1 MSLLE
6 ASIETLQA
14 AMNSGSLT
22 AVDLTQYYL
31 DRIAAY
37 DQQGPGL
44 NSIRV
49 LNDDVLK
56 QATALD
62 EEHSRQ
68 GARSMLH
75 GIPILVKDNYETK
88 GMPTTVGSVLF
99 EGFAPDRDAY
109 LVSKLKNAG
118 ALLLGKTNM
127 QEFAYGITNVGSIH
141 GFTRNPYDPT
151 RNPGGSSGGTGAAVA
166 ANFAV
171 TGLGSDTCG
180 SIRIPA
186 AQNNLVGLRGT
197 QGLMSRRG
205 IFPLS
210 STQDIGGPLTKSV
223 RDLAIMLDQ
232 MIGYDAEDAQTAES
246 FGHNFQF
253 LANLQLREKARIGL
267 LREWMER
274 EEGDEVVAGVIRDAL
289 TNMSE
294 KAGWEIVELE
304 SAELEASLD
313 RPLGGYFV
321 SAYDFK
327 QDVNNYLRAN
337 PELGFADLDALLVP
351 GKHHPKVDLRTQKCV
366 AMRSEDEATYF
377 REMAQRKVIRR
388 ALLSLLAE
396 NNLDALAYPSIRHVA
411 ALIGED
417 QMGTNCRL
425 AACSGVPAISVPA
438 GFYRELPVGLELL
451 AEPWADQKLLD
462 LAYTVESMHPQRHLP
477 KSTPSL

>member
-1 MSLLE
+1 MNLLDSPIESL
-6 ASIETLQA
+6 QQ

-22 AVDLTQYYL
+22 AVQLTQYYL

-49 LNDDVLK
+49 LNDDALK
-56 QATALD
+56 QAAALD
-62 EEHSRQ
+62 DERSRQ

-99 EGFAPDRDAY
+99 KGFAPDRDAH
-109 LVSKLKNAG
+109 LVAKLKNAG

-151 RNPGGSSGGTGAAVA
+151 RNPGGSSGGTGAAIA

-223 RDLAIMLDQ
+223 RDLAIMLDH

-253 LANLQLREKARIGL
+253 LANLQIREKVRIGL

-274 EEGDEVVAGVIRDAL
+274 EEGDEVVAGVIREAL
-289 TNMSE
+289 TAMSE
-294 KAGWEIVELE
+294 KAGWKIVELE

-313 RPLGGYFV
+313 RPLEGYFV

-327 QDVNNYLRAN
+327 HDVNAYLRAN
-337 PELGFADLDALLVP
+337 PEMGFRDLEELLAL
-351 GKHHPKVDLRTQKCV
+351 GKHHPKVDLRTQKSM
-366 AMRSEDEATYF
+366 AMRSEDEATYY
-377 REMAQRKVIRR
+377 REMAQRKVVRR
-388 ALLSLLAE
+388 ALLRLLAE

-411 ALIGED
+411 NLIGED

-438 GFYRELPVGLELL
+438 GFYGELPVGLELL

-462 LAYTVESMHPQRHLP
+462 LAYTVETRYPQRKIP
-477 KSTPSL
+477 GSTP

>member
-1 MSLLE
+1 MNLLE
-6 ASIETLQA
+6 ASIESIQQ

-22 AVDLTQYYL
+22 AVQLTQYYL

-44 NSIRV
+44 NSIRI
-49 LNDDVLK
+49 LNDDALK
-56 QATALD
+56 QAAALD
-62 EEHSRQ
+62 DERSRQ

-99 EGFAPDRDAY
+99 KGFAPDRDAH

-205 IFPLS
+205 IFPLT

-253 LANLQLREKARIGL
+253 LANLQLREKVRIGL

-274 EEGDEVVAGVIRDAL
+274 EEGDEVVAGVIREAL
-289 TNMSE
+289 TAMSE
-294 KAGWEIVELE
+294 KAGWKIVELE

-313 RPLGGYFV
+313 RPLEGYFV

-327 QDVNNYLRAN
+327 QDVNAYLRAN
-337 PELGFADLDALLVP
+337 PEMGFSDLEELLAL
-351 GKHHPKVDLRTQKCV
+351 GKHHPKVDLRTQKSI
-366 AMRSEDEATYF
+366 AMRSEDESTYY
-377 REMAQRKVIRR
+377 REMAQRKVVRR
-388 ALLSLLAE
+388 ALLRLLAE

-411 ALIGED
+411 NLIGED

-438 GFYRELPVGLELL
+438 GFYGELPVGLELL

-462 LAYTVESMHPQRHLP
+462 LAYTVETRYPQRKIP
-477 KSTPSL
+477 GSTP

>member
-1 MSLLE
+1 MNLLDSPIESL
-6 ASIETLQA
+6 QQ

-22 AVDLTQYYL
+22 AVQLTQYYL

-49 LNDDVLK
+49 LNDDALK
-56 QATALD
+56 QAAALD
-62 EEHSRQ
+62 DERSRQ

-99 EGFAPDRDAY
+99 KGFAPDRDAH

-151 RNPGGSSGGTGAAVA
+151 RNPGGSSGGTGAAIA

-210 STQDIGGPLTKSV
+210 STQDIGGPLTRSV

-253 LANLQLREKARIGL
+253 LANLQIREKVRIGL

-274 EEGDEVVAGVIRDAL
+274 EEGDEVVAGVIREAL
-289 TNMSE
+289 TAMSE

-313 RPLGGYFV
+313 RPLEGYFV

-327 QDVNNYLRAN
+327 QDVNAYLRAN
-337 PELGFADLDALLVP
+337 PEMGFSDLEELLAL
-351 GKHHPKVDLRTQKCV
+351 GKHHPKVDLRTQKSM
-366 AMRSEDEATYF
+366 AMRSEDESTYY
-377 REMAQRKVIRR
+377 REMAQRKVVRR
-388 ALLSLLAE
+388 ALLRLLAE

-411 ALIGED
+411 NRIGED

-438 GFYRELPVGLELL
+438 GFYGELPVGLELL

-462 LAYTVESMHPQRHLP
+462 LAYTVETRYPQRKIP
-477 KSTPSL
+477 GSTP

>member
-1 MSLLE
+1 MNLLE
-6 ASIETLQA
+6 ASIESIQQ

-22 AVDLTQYYL
+22 AVQLTQYYL

-44 NSIRV
+44 NSVRV
-49 LNDDVLK
+49 LNDDALK
-56 QATALD
+56 QAAALD
-62 EEHSRQ
+62 DERSRQ

-99 EGFAPDRDAY
+99 KGFAPDRDAH

-197 QGLMSRRG
+197 QGLMSRKG

-253 LANLQLREKARIGL
+253 LANLQIREKVRIGL
-267 LREWMER
+267 LREWMAR
-274 EEGDEVVAGVIRDAL
+274 EEGDEVVAGVIREAL
-289 TNMSE
+289 TAISE

-313 RPLGGYFV
+313 RPLEGYFV

-327 QDVNNYLRAN
+327 HDVNAYLQAN
-337 PELGFADLDALLVP
+337 PEMGFRDLEELLAL
-351 GKHHPKVDLRTQKCV
+351 GKHHPKVDLRTQKSM
-366 AMRSEDEATYF
+366 AMRSEDEATYYQ
-377 REMAQRKVIRR
+377 EMAQRKVVRR
-388 ALLSLLAE
+388 ALLRLLAE

-438 GFYRELPVGLELL
+438 GFYGELPVGLELL

-462 LAYTVESMHPQRHLP
+462 LAYTVETRYPQRKIP
-477 KSTPSL
+477 GSTP

>member
-1 MSLLE
+1 MNLLE
-6 ASIETLQA
+6 ASIESIQQ

-22 AVDLTQYYL
+22 AVQLTQYYL

-49 LNDDVLK
+49 LNDDARK
-56 QATALD
+56 QAAALD
-62 EEHSRQ
+62 DERSRQ

-99 EGFAPDRDAY
+99 KGFAPDRDAH

-171 TGLGSDTCG
+171 TGVGSDTCG
-180 SIRIPA
+180 SLRIPA

-197 QGLMSRRG
+197 QGLRSRQG

-253 LANLQLREKARIGL
+253 LANLQLHEKVRIGL
-267 LREWMER
+267 LRGWMER
-274 EEGDEVVAGVIRDAL
+274 EEGDEVVARVIREAL
-289 TNMSE
+289 TAMSE

-313 RPLGGYFV
+313 RPLEGYFV

-327 QDVNNYLRAN
+327 QDVNAYLRAN
-337 PELGFADLDALLVP
+337 PEMGFRDLEELLAL
-351 GKHHPKVDLRTQKCV
+351 GKHHPKVDLRTQKSM
-366 AMRSEDEATYF
+366 AMRSEDEATYYQ
-377 REMAQRKVIRR
+377 EMAQRKVVRR
-388 ALLSLLAE
+388 ALLRLLAE

-438 GFYRELPVGLELL
+438 GFYGELPVGLELL

-462 LAYTVESMHPQRHLP
+462 LAYTVETRYPQRKIP
-477 KSTPSL
+477 GSTP

>member
-1 MSLLE
+1 MNLLE
-6 ASIETLQA
+6 ASIESIQQ

-22 AVDLTQYYL
+22 AVQLTQYYL

-44 NSIRV
+44 NSIRI
-49 LNDDVLK
+49 LNDDALK
-56 QATALD
+56 QAAALD
-62 EEHSRQ
+62 DERSRQ
-68 GARSMLH
+68 GTRSMLH

-99 EGFAPDRDAY
+99 KGFAPDRDAH

-205 IFPLS
+205 IFPLT

-253 LANLQLREKARIGL
+253 LANLQLREKVRIGL

-274 EEGDEVVAGVIRDAL
+274 EEGDEVVAGVIREAL
-289 TNMSE
+289 TAMSE
-294 KAGWEIVELE
+294 KAGWKIVELE

-313 RPLGGYFV
+313 RPLEGYFV

-327 QDVNNYLRAN
+327 QDVNAYLRAN
-337 PELGFADLDALLVP
+337 PEMGFSDLEELLAL
-351 GKHHPKVDLRTQKCV
+351 GKHHPKVDLRTQKSI
-366 AMRSEDEATYF
+366 AMRSEDESTYY
-377 REMAQRKVIRR
+377 REMAQRKVVRR
-388 ALLSLLAE
+388 ALLRLLAE

-411 ALIGED
+411 NLIGED

-438 GFYRELPVGLELL
+438 GFYGELPVGLELL

-462 LAYTVESMHPQRHLP
+462 LAYTVETRYPQRKIP
-477 KSTPSL
+477 GSTP

>member
-1 MSLLE
+1 MNLLE
-6 ASIETLQA
+6 ASIESIQQ
-14 AMNSGSLT
+14 AMNSGNLT
-22 AVDLTQYYL
+22 AVQLTQYYL

-37 DQQGPGL
+37 DPQGPGI

-49 LNDDVLK
+49 LNDDVLQ
-56 QATALD
+56 QAAALD
-62 EEHSRQ
+62 EERSRQ
-68 GARSMLH
+68 GVRSMLH

-99 EGFAPDRDAY
+99 KGFAPDRDAY
-109 LVSKLKNAG
+109 LVSKLKNSG

-141 GFTRNPYDPT
+141 GFTRNPYDLT

-210 STQDIGGPLTKSV
+210 STQDIGGPLSRSV

-232 MIGYDAEDAQTAES
+232 MIGYDTEDIQTAES
-246 FGHNFQF
+246 FGRNFQF
-253 LANLQLREKARIGL
+253 LANLQLRKKVRIGL

-274 EEGDEVVAGVIRDAL
+274 EEGDEAVAGVIHDAL
-289 TNMSE
+289 TAMSE
-294 KAGWEIVELE
+294 KAGWEIIELD

-313 RPLGGYFV
+313 RPLDGYFV

-327 QDVNNYLRAN
+327 QDVNAYLQAN
-337 PELGFADLDALLVP
+337 PEMGFSDLEELLAL
-351 GKHHPKVDLRTQKCV
+351 GKHHPKVDLRTQKSM
-366 AMRSEDEATYF
+366 AMRSEDESTYY
-377 REMAQRKVIRR
+377 REMAQRKVVRR
-388 ALLSLLAE
+388 ALLRLLAD
-396 NNLDALAYPSIRHVA
+396 NHLDALAYPSIRHVA
-411 ALIGED
+411 APIGED

-425 AACSGVPAISVPA
+425 AACSGMPAISVPA
-438 GFYRELPVGLELL
+438 GFSDGLPVGLELL

-462 LAYTVESMHPQRHLP
+462 LAYTVESRHPQRHLP
-477 KSTPSL
+477 ESTP

>member
-1 MSLLE
+1 MNLLDSPIESL
-6 ASIETLQA
+6 QQ

-22 AVDLTQYYL
+22 AVQLTQYYL

-49 LNDDVLK
+49 LNDDALK
-56 QATALD
+56 QAAALD
-62 EEHSRQ
+62 DERSRQ

-99 EGFAPDRDAY
+99 KGFAPDRDAH
-109 LVSKLKNAG
+109 LVAKLKNAG

-151 RNPGGSSGGTGAAVA
+151 RNPGGSSGGTGAAIA

-210 STQDIGGPLTKSV
+210 STQDIGGPLTRSV

-253 LANLQLREKARIGL
+253 LANLQLREKVRIGL

-274 EEGDEVVAGVIRDAL
+274 EEGDEVVAGVIREAL
-289 TNMSE
+289 TAMSE

-313 RPLGGYFV
+313 RPLEGYFV

-327 QDVNNYLRAN
+327 HDVNAYLRAN
-337 PELGFADLDALLVP
+337 PEMGFSDLEELLAL
-351 GKHHPKVDLRTQKCV
+351 GKHHPKVDLRTQKSM
-366 AMRSEDEATYF
+366 AMRSEDESTYY
-377 REMAQRKVIRR
+377 REMAQRKVVRR
-388 ALLSLLAE
+388 ALLRLLAE

-411 ALIGED
+411 NLIGED

-438 GFYRELPVGLELL
+438 GFYGELPVGLELL

-462 LAYTVESMHPQRHLP
+462 LAYTVETRYPQRKIP
-477 KSTPSL
+477 GSTP

>member
-1 MSLLE
+1 MNLLDSPIESL
-6 ASIETLQA
+6 QQ

-22 AVDLTQYYL
+22 AVQLTQYYL

-49 LNDDVLK
+49 LNDDALK
-56 QATALD
+56 QAAALD
-62 EEHSRQ
+62 DERSRQ

-99 EGFAPDRDAY
+99 KGFAPDRDAH

-151 RNPGGSSGGTGAAVA
+151 RNPGGSSGGTGAAIA

-223 RDLAIMLDQ
+223 RDLAIMLDH

-253 LANLQLREKARIGL
+253 LANLQIREKVRIGL

-274 EEGDEVVAGVIRDAL
+274 EEGDEVVAGVIREAL
-289 TNMSE
+289 TAMSE

-313 RPLGGYFV
+313 RPLEGYFV

-327 QDVNNYLRAN
+327 HDVNAYLRAN
-337 PELGFADLDALLVP
+337 PEMGFRDLEELLAL
-351 GKHHPKVDLRTQKCV
+351 GKHHPKVDLRTQKSM
-366 AMRSEDEATYF
+366 AMRSEDESTYY
-377 REMAQRKVIRR
+377 REMAQR
-388 ALLSLLAE
+388 
-396 NNLDALAYPSIRHVA
+396 
-411 ALIGED
+411 
-417 QMGTNCRL
+417 
-425 AACSGVPAISVPA
+425 
-438 GFYRELPVGLELL
+438 
-451 AEPWADQKLLD
+451 
-462 LAYTVESMHPQRHLP
+462 
-477 KSTPSL
+477 

>member
-1 MSLLE
+1 MNLLE
-6 ASIETLQA
+6 ASIESIQQ

-22 AVDLTQYYL
+22 AVQLTQYYL

-49 LNDDVLK
+49 LNDDALK
-56 QATALD
+56 QAAALD
-62 EEHSRQ
+62 DERSRQ

-99 EGFAPDRDAY
+99 KGFAPDRDAH

-197 QGLMSRRG
+197 QGLMSRQG

-253 LANLQLREKARIGL
+253 LANLQLHEKVRIGL
-267 LREWMER
+267 IREWMER
-274 EEGDEVVAGVIRDAL
+274 EEGDEVVARVIREAL
-289 TNMSE
+289 TAMSE

-313 RPLGGYFV
+313 RPLEGYFV

-327 QDVNNYLRAN
+327 HDVNAYLQAN
-337 PELGFADLDALLVP
+337 PEMGFRDLEELLAL
-351 GKHHPKVDLRTQKCV
+351 GKHHPKVDLRTQKSM
-366 AMRSEDEATYF
+366 AMRSEDEATSYLHF
-377 REMAQRKVIRR
+377 AW
-388 ALLSLLAE
+388 
-396 NNLDALAYPSIRHVA
+396 P
-411 ALIGED
+411 
-417 QMGTNCRL
+417 
-425 AACSGVPAISVPA
+425 
-438 GFYRELPVGLELL
+438 
-451 AEPWADQKLLD
+451 
-462 LAYTVESMHPQRHLP
+462 
-477 KSTPSL
+477 

>member
-1 MSLLE
+1 MNLLE
-6 ASIETLQA
+6 ASIESIQQ

-22 AVDLTQYYL
+22 AVQLTQYYL

-49 LNDDVLK
+49 LNDDALK
-56 QATALD
+56 QAAALD
-62 EEHSRQ
+62 DERSRQ

-99 EGFAPDRDAY
+99 KGFAPDRDAH

-197 QGLMSRRG
+197 QGLMSRQG

-253 LANLQLREKARIGL
+253 LANLQLHEKVRIGL

-274 EEGDEVVAGVIRDAL
+274 EEGDEVVARVIREAL
-289 TNMSE
+289 TAMSE

-313 RPLGGYFV
+313 RPLEGYFV

-327 QDVNNYLRAN
+327 HDVNAYLQAN
-337 PELGFADLDALLVP
+337 PEMGLRDLEELLAL
-351 GKHHPKVDLRTQKCV
+351 GKHHPKVDLRTQKSM
-366 AMRSEDEATYF
+366 AMRSEDEATYYQ
-377 REMAQRKVIRR
+377 EMAQRKVVRR
-388 ALLSLLAE
+388 ALLRLLAE

-438 GFYRELPVGLELL
+438 GFYGELPVGLELL

-462 LAYTVESMHPQRHLP
+462 LAYTVETRYPQRKIP
-477 KSTPSL
+477 GSTP

>member
-1 MSLLE
+1 MNLLE
-6 ASIETLQA
+6 ASIESIQQ

-22 AVDLTQYYL
+22 AVQLTQYYL

-37 DQQGPGL
+37 DQKGPGL

-56 QATALD
+56 QAEALD
-62 EEHSRQ
+62 DERNQ
-68 GARSMLH
+68 QRARSMLH

-99 EGFAPDRDAY
+99 KGFAPDRDAH
-109 LVSKLKNAG
+109 LVAKLKNAG

-197 QGLMSRRG
+197 QGLMSRKG

-253 LANLQLREKARIGL
+253 LANLQLHEKVRIGL

-274 EEGDEVVAGVIRDAL
+274 EEGDEVVAGVIREAL
-289 TNMSE
+289 TAMSE
-294 KAGWEIVELE
+294 KACWEIVELE
-304 SAELEASLD
+304 SAALEASLD
-313 RPLGGYFV
+313 RPLEGYFV

-327 QDVNNYLRAN
+327 QDVNAYLRAN
-337 PELGFADLDALLVP
+337 PEMGFRDLEELLAL
-351 GKHHPKVDLRTQKCV
+351 GKHHPKVDLRTQKSM
-366 AMRSEDEATYF
+366 AMRSEDEATYYQ
-377 REMAQRKVIRR
+377 EMAQRKVVRR
-388 ALLSLLAE
+388 ALLRLLAE

-438 GFYRELPVGLELL
+438 GFYGELPVGLELL

-462 LAYTVESMHPQRHLP
+462 LAYTVETRYPQRKIP
-477 KSTPSL
+477 GSTP

>member
-1 MSLLE
+1 MNLLDSPIESL
-6 ASIETLQA
+6 QQ

-22 AVDLTQYYL
+22 AVQLTQYYL

-49 LNDDVLK
+49 LNDDALK
-56 QATALD
+56 QAAALD
-62 EEHSRQ
+62 DERSRQ

-99 EGFAPDRDAY
+99 KGFAPDRDAH

-151 RNPGGSSGGTGAAVA
+151 RNPGGSSGGTGAAIA

-210 STQDIGGPLTKSV
+210 STQDIGGPLTRSV

-253 LANLQLREKARIGL
+253 LANLQIREKVRIGL

-274 EEGDEVVAGVIRDAL
+274 EEGDEVVAGVIREAL
-289 TNMSE
+289 TAMSE

-313 RPLGGYFV
+313 RPLEGYFV

-327 QDVNNYLRAN
+327 QDVNAYLRAN
-337 PELGFADLDALLVP
+337 PEMGFSDLEELLAL
-351 GKHHPKVDLRTQKCV
+351 GKHHPKVDLRTQKSM
-366 AMRSEDEATYF
+366 AMRSEDESTYY
-377 REMAQRKVIRR
+377 REMAQRKVVRR
-388 ALLSLLAE
+388 ALLRLLAE

-411 ALIGED
+411 NLIGED
-417 QMGTNCRL
+417 QLGTNCRL

-438 GFYRELPVGLELL
+438 GFYGELPVGLELL

-462 LAYTVESMHPQRHLP
+462 LAYTVETRYPQRKIP
-477 KSTPSL
+477 GSTP

>member
-1 MSLLE
+1 MNLLDS
-6 ASIETLQA
+6 SIESLQQ

-22 AVDLTQYYL
+22 AVQLTQYYL

-49 LNDDVLK
+49 LNDDALK
-56 QATALD
+56 QAAALD
-62 EEHSRQ
+62 DERNRQ

-99 EGFAPDRDAY
+99 KGFAPDRDAH

-151 RNPGGSSGGTGAAVA
+151 RNPGGSSGGTGAAIA

-210 STQDIGGPLTKSV
+210 STQDIGGPLTRSV

-253 LANLQLREKARIGL
+253 LANLQIREKVRIGL

-274 EEGDEVVAGVIRDAL
+274 EEGDEVVAGVIREAL
-289 TNMSE
+289 TAMSE

-313 RPLGGYFV
+313 RPLEGYFV

-327 QDVNNYLRAN
+327 QDVNAYLRAN
-337 PELGFADLDALLVP
+337 PEMGFSDLEELLAL
-351 GKHHPKVDLRTQKCV
+351 GKHHPKVDLRTQKSM
-366 AMRSEDEATYF
+366 AMRSEDESTYY
-377 REMAQRKVIRR
+377 REMAQRKVVRR
-388 ALLSLLAE
+388 ALLRLLTE

-411 ALIGED
+411 NLIGED

-438 GFYRELPVGLELL
+438 GFYGELPVGLELL

-462 LAYTVESMHPQRHLP
+462 LAYTVETRYPQRKIP
-477 KSTPSL
+477 GSTP

>member
-1 MSLLE
+1 MNLLE
-6 ASIETLQA
+6 ASIESIQQ

-22 AVDLTQYYL
+22 AVQLTQYYL

-49 LNDDVLK
+49 LNDDALK
-56 QATALD
+56 QAAALD
-62 EEHSRQ
+62 DERSRQ

-99 EGFAPDRDAY
+99 KGFAPDRDAH

-232 MIGYDAEDAQTAES
+232 MIGYDAEDTQTAES

-253 LANLQLREKARIGL
+253 LANLQLREKVRIGL

-274 EEGDEVVAGVIRDAL
+274 EEGDEVVARVIREAL
-289 TNMSE
+289 TAMSE

-313 RPLGGYFV
+313 RPLEGYFV

-327 QDVNNYLRAN
+327 QDVNAYLRAN
-337 PELGFADLDALLVP
+337 PEMGFRDLEELLAL
-351 GKHHPKVDLRTQKCV
+351 GKHHPKVDLRTQKSM
-366 AMRSEDEATYF
+366 AMRSEDEATYYQ
-377 REMAQRKVIRR
+377 EMAQRKVVRR
-388 ALLSLLAE
+388 ALLRLLAE

-438 GFYRELPVGLELL
+438 GFYGELPVGLELL

-462 LAYTVESMHPQRHLP
+462 LAYTVETRYPQRKIP
-477 KSTPSL
+477 GSTP

>member
-1 MSLLE
+1 MNLLDS
-6 ASIETLQA
+6 SIESLQQ

-22 AVDLTQYYL
+22 AVQLTQYYL

-37 DQQGPGL
+37 DQQGPRL
-44 NSIRV
+44 NSIRI
-49 LNDDVLK
+49 LNDDALK
-56 QATALD
+56 QAAALD
-62 EEHSRQ
+62 DERSRQ

-99 EGFAPDRDAY
+99 KGFAPDRDAH

-151 RNPGGSSGGTGAAVA
+151 RNPGGSSGGTGAAIA

-223 RDLAIMLDQ
+223 RDLAIMLDH

-253 LANLQLREKARIGL
+253 LENLQLREKVRIGL

-274 EEGDEVVAGVIRDAL
+274 EEGDEVVAGVIREAL
-289 TNMSE
+289 TAMSE

-313 RPLGGYFV
+313 RPLEGYFV

-327 QDVNNYLRAN
+327 QDVNAYLRAN
-337 PELGFADLDALLVP
+337 PEMGFSDLEELLAL
-351 GKHHPKVDLRTQKCV
+351 GKHHPKVDLRTQKSM
-366 AMRSEDEATYF
+366 AMRSEDEATYY
-377 REMAQRKVIRR
+377 REMAQRKVVRR
-388 ALLSLLAE
+388 ALLRLLAE

-411 ALIGED
+411 NLIGED

-438 GFYRELPVGLELL
+438 GFYGELPLGLELH
-451 AEPWADQKLLD
+451 AQPSAHQKLLD
-462 LAYTVESMHPQRHLP
+462 LAYTVETRYPQRKIP
-477 KSTPSL
+477 GSTP

>member
-1 MSLLE
+1 MNLLE
-6 ASIETLQA
+6 ASIESLQQ

-22 AVDLTQYYL
+22 AVQLTQYYL

-49 LNDDVLK
+49 LNDDALK
-56 QATALD
+56 QAAALD
-62 EEHSRQ
+62 DERNRQ

-99 EGFAPDRDAY
+99 KGFAPDRDAH

-151 RNPGGSSGGTGAAVA
+151 RNPGGSSGGTGAAIA

-223 RDLAIMLDQ
+223 RDLAIMLDH

-253 LANLQLREKARIGL
+253 LANLQIREKVRIGL

-274 EEGDEVVAGVIRDAL
+274 EEGDEVVAGVIREAL
-289 TNMSE
+289 TAMSE

-304 SAELEASLD
+304 SAELEVSLD
-313 RPLGGYFV
+313 RPLEGYFV

-327 QDVNNYLRAN
+327 QDVNAYLRAN
-337 PELGFADLDALLVP
+337 PEMGFRDLEELLAL
-351 GKHHPKVDLRTQKCV
+351 GKHHPKVDLRTQKSM
-366 AMRSEDEATYF
+366 AMRSEDESTYY
-377 REMAQRKVIRR
+377 REMAQRKVVRR
-388 ALLSLLAE
+388 ALLRLLAE

-411 ALIGED
+411 NLIGED

-438 GFYRELPVGLELL
+438 GFYGELPVGLELL

-462 LAYTVESMHPQRHLP
+462 LAYTVESIHPQRLLP

>member
-1 MSLLE
+1 MNLLE
-6 ASIETLQA
+6 ASIESIQQ

-22 AVDLTQYYL
+22 AVQLTQYYL

-56 QATALD
+56 QAEALD
-62 EEHSRQ
+62 DERNQ
-68 GARSMLH
+68 QRARSMLH

-88 GMPTTVGSVLF
+88 GMPTTVGSVIF
-99 EGFAPDRDAY
+99 KGFAPDRDAH

-151 RNPGGSSGGTGAAVA
+151 RNPGGSSGGTGAAIA

-253 LANLQLREKARIGL
+253 LANLQLREKVSIGL
-267 LREWMER
+267 LSDWMER
-274 EEGDEVVAGVIRDAL
+274 EEGDEVVARVIREAL
-289 TNMSE
+289 TAMSE

-313 RPLGGYFV
+313 RPLEGYFV

-327 QDVNNYLRAN
+327 HDVNAYLQAN
-337 PELGFADLDALLVP
+337 PEMGFRDLEELLAL
-351 GKHHPKVDLRTQKCV
+351 GKHHPKVDLRTQKSM
-366 AMRSEDEATYF
+366 AMRSEDEATYYQ
-377 REMAQRKVIRR
+377 EMAQRKVVRR
-388 ALLSLLAE
+388 ALLRLLAE

-438 GFYRELPVGLELL
+438 GFYGELPVGLELL

-462 LAYTVESMHPQRHLP
+462 LAYTVETKYPQRKIP
-477 KSTPSL
+477 GSTP

>member
-1 MSLLE
+1 MNLLDS
-6 ASIETLQA
+6 SIESLQQ

-22 AVDLTQYYL
+22 AVQLTQYYL

-49 LNDDVLK
+49 LNDDALK
-56 QATALD
+56 QAAALD
-62 EEHSRQ
+62 DERSRQ

-99 EGFAPDRDAY
+99 KGFAPDRDAH

-151 RNPGGSSGGTGAAVA
+151 RNPGGSSGGTGAAIA

-253 LANLQLREKARIGL
+253 LANLQIREKVRIGL

-274 EEGDEVVAGVIRDAL
+274 EEGDEVVAGVIREAL
-289 TNMSE
+289 TAMSE

-313 RPLGGYFV
+313 RPLEGYFV

-327 QDVNNYLRAN
+327 HDVNAYLRAN
-337 PELGFADLDALLVP
+337 PEMGFRDLEELLAL
-351 GKHHPKVDLRTQKCV
+351 GKHHPKVDLRTQKSM
-366 AMRSEDEATYF
+366 AMRSEDESTYY
-377 REMAQRKVIRR
+377 REMAQRKVVRR
-388 ALLSLLAE
+388 ALLRLLAE

-411 ALIGED
+411 NLIGED
-417 QMGTNCRL
+417 QLGTNCRL

-438 GFYRELPVGLELL
+438 GFYGELPVGLELL

-462 LAYTVESMHPQRHLP
+462 LAYTVETRYPQRKIP
-477 KSTPSL
+477 GSTP

>member
-1 MSLLE
+1 MNLLDS
-6 ASIETLQA
+6 SIESLQQ

-22 AVDLTQYYL
+22 AVQLTQYYL

-49 LNDDVLK
+49 LNDDALK
-56 QATALD
+56 QAAVLD
-62 EEHSRQ
+62 DERSRQ
-68 GARSMLH
+68 GARSMVH

-88 GMPTTVGSVLF
+88 GMPTTAGSVLF
-99 EGFAPDRDAY
+99 KGFAPDRDAH
-109 LVSKLKNAG
+109 LVAKLKNAG

-151 RNPGGSSGGTGAAVA
+151 RNPGGSSGGTGAAIA

-253 LANLQLREKARIGL
+253 LANLQLREKVRIGL

-274 EEGDEVVAGVIRDAL
+274 EEGDEVVAGVIREAL
-289 TNMSE
+289 TAMSE

-313 RPLGGYFV
+313 RPLEGYFV

-327 QDVNNYLRAN
+327 HDVNAYLRAN
-337 PELGFADLDALLVP
+337 PEMGFRDLEELLAL
-351 GKHHPKVDLRTQKCV
+351 GKHHPKVDLRTQKSM
-366 AMRSEDEATYF
+366 AMRSEDESTYY
-377 REMAQRKVIRR
+377 REMAQRKVVRR
-388 ALLSLLAE
+388 ALLRLLAE

-411 ALIGED
+411 NLIGED

-438 GFYRELPVGLELL
+438 GFYGELPVGLELL

-462 LAYTVESMHPQRHLP
+462 LAYTVETRYPQRKIP
-477 KSTPSL
+477 GSTP

>member
-1 MSLLE
+1 MNLLDSPIESL
-6 ASIETLQA
+6 QQ

-22 AVDLTQYYL
+22 TVQLTQYYL

-49 LNDDVLK
+49 LNDDALK
-56 QATALD
+56 QAAALD
-62 EEHSRQ
+62 DERSRQ

-99 EGFAPDRDAY
+99 KGFAPDRDAH

-151 RNPGGSSGGTGAAVA
+151 RNPGGSSGGTGAAIA

-210 STQDIGGPLTKSV
+210 STQDIGGPLTRSV

-253 LANLQLREKARIGL
+253 LANLQIREKVRIGL

-274 EEGDEVVAGVIRDAL
+274 EEGDEVVAGVIREAL
-289 TNMSE
+289 TAMSE

-313 RPLGGYFV
+313 RPLEGYFV

-327 QDVNNYLRAN
+327 QDVNAYLRAN
-337 PELGFADLDALLVP
+337 PEMGFRDLEELLAL
-351 GKHHPKVDLRTQKCV
+351 GKHHPKVDLRTQKSM
-366 AMRSEDEATYF
+366 AMRSEDESTYY
-377 REMAQRKVIRR
+377 REMAQRKVVRR
-388 ALLSLLAE
+388 ALLRLLAE

-411 ALIGED
+411 NLIGED

-438 GFYRELPVGLELL
+438 GFYGELPVGLELL

-462 LAYTVESMHPQRHLP
+462 LAYTVETRYPQRKIP
-477 KSTPSL
+477 GSTP

>member
-1 MSLLE
+1 MNLLE
-6 ASIETLQA
+6 ASIESIQQT
-14 AMNSGSLT
+14 MNSGSLT
-22 AVDLTQYYL
+22 AVQLTQYYL

-49 LNDDVLK
+49 LNDDALK
-56 QATALD
+56 QAAALD
-62 EEHSRQ
+62 DERSRQ

-99 EGFAPDRDAY
+99 KGFAPDRDAH

-197 QGLMSRRG
+197 QGLMSRKG

-253 LANLQLREKARIGL
+253 LANLQLHEKVRIGL

-274 EEGDEVVAGVIRDAL
+274 EEGDEVVARVIREAL
-289 TNMSE
+289 TAMSE

-313 RPLGGYFV
+313 RPLEGYFV

-327 QDVNNYLRAN
+327 HDVNAYLQAN
-337 PELGFADLDALLVP
+337 PEMGFRDLEELLAL
-351 GKHHPKVDLRTQKCV
+351 GKHHPKVDLRTQKSM
-366 AMRSEDEATYF
+366 AMRSEDEATYYQ
-377 REMAQRKVIRR
+377 EMAQRKVVRR
-388 ALLSLLAE
+388 ALLRLLAE

-411 ALIGED
+411 NLIGED

-438 GFYRELPVGLELL
+438 GFYGELPVGLELL

-462 LAYTVESMHPQRHLP
+462 LAYTVETRYPQRKIP
-477 KSTPSL
+477 GSTP

>member
-1 MSLLE
+1 MNLLE
-6 ASIETLQA
+6 ASIENIQR

-22 AVDLTQYYL
+22 AVQLTQYYL

-37 DQQGPGL
+37 DQKGPGL

-56 QATALD
+56 QAEALD
-62 EEHSRQ
+62 DERNQ
-68 GARSMLH
+68 QRARSMLH

-99 EGFAPDRDAY
+99 KGFAPDRDAH

-151 RNPGGSSGGTGAAVA
+151 RNPGGSSGGAGAAVA

-253 LANLQLREKARIGL
+253 LANLQLREKVRIGL

-274 EEGDEVVAGVIRDAL
+274 EEGDEVVAGVIREAL
-289 TNMSE
+289 TAMSE

-313 RPLGGYFV
+313 RPLEGYFV

-327 QDVNNYLRAN
+327 HDVNAYLQAN
-337 PELGFADLDALLVP
+337 PEMGFRDLEELLAL
-351 GKHHPKVDLRTQKCV
+351 GKHHPKVDLRTQKSM
-366 AMRSEDEATYF
+366 AMRSEDEATYYQ
-377 REMAQRKVIRR
+377 EMAQRKVVRR
-388 ALLSLLAE
+388 ALLRLLAE

-438 GFYRELPVGLELL
+438 GFYGELPVGLELL

-462 LAYTVESMHPQRHLP
+462 LAYTVETRYPQRKIP
-477 KSTPSL
+477 GSTP

>member
-1 MSLLE
+1 MNLLE
-6 ASIETLQA
+6 ASIESIQQT
-14 AMNSGSLT
+14 MNSGSLT
-22 AVDLTQYYL
+22 AVQLTQYYL

-37 DQQGPGL
+37 DQKGPGL

-56 QATALD
+56 QAEALD
-62 EEHSRQ
+62 DERNQ
-68 GARSMLH
+68 QRARSMLH

-99 EGFAPDRDAY
+99 KGFAPDRDAH

-253 LANLQLREKARIGL
+253 LANLQLREKVRIGL

-274 EEGDEVVAGVIRDAL
+274 EEGDEVVAGVIREAL
-289 TNMSE
+289 TAMSE

-313 RPLGGYFV
+313 RPLEGYFV

-327 QDVNNYLRAN
+327 QDVNAYLRAN
-337 PELGFADLDALLVP
+337 PEMGFRDLEELLAL
-351 GKHHPKVDLRTQKCV
+351 GKHHPKVDLRTQKSM
-366 AMRSEDEATYF
+366 AMRSEDEATYYQ
-377 REMAQRKVIRR
+377 EMAQRKVVRR
-388 ALLSLLAE
+388 ALLRLLAE

-438 GFYRELPVGLELL
+438 GFYGELPVGLELL

-462 LAYTVESMHPQRHLP
+462 LAYTVETRYPQRKIP
-477 KSTPSL
+477 GSTP

>member
-1 MSLLE
+1 MNLLE
-6 ASIETLQA
+6 ASIETLQE

-22 AVDLTQYYL
+22 AVELTQYYL
-31 DRIAAY
+31 NRIATY
-37 DQQGPGL
+37 DQQGPAL
-44 NSIRV
+44 NSIQTINSAA
-49 LNDDVLK
+49 LEH
-56 QATALD
+56 ATALD
-62 EEHSRQ
+62 EERSRQ
-68 GARSMLH
+68 GARSLLH

-99 EGFAPDRDAY
+99 QGYSPGRDAH
-109 LVSKLKNAG
+109 LVAKLKDAG
-118 ALLLGKTNM
+118 VVLLGKTTM
-127 QEFAYGITNVGSIH
+127 QEFAYGITNVGSGH
-141 GFTRNPYDPT
+141 GFTRNPYDTT

-232 MIGYDAEDAQTAES
+232 MIGYDVEDIQTAES

-253 LANLQLREKARIGL
+253 LANLQTHEKVRIGL

-274 EEGDEVVAGVIRDAL
+274 EEGDEAVAGVIREAL
-289 TNMSE
+289 TAMYE
-294 KAGWEIVELE
+294 KAGWEIIELE

-313 RPLGGYFV
+313 RPLEGYFV

-327 QDVNNYLRAN
+327 QDVNAYLQAN
-337 PELGFADLDALLVP
+337 PEMGFRDLEELLAL
-351 GKHHPKVDLRTQKCV
+351 GKHHPKVDLRTQKSM
-366 AMRSEDEATYF
+366 AMRSEDEPTYY
-377 REMAQRKVIRR
+377 REMAQRKVVRR
-388 ALLSLLAE
+388 ALLRLLAE
-396 NNLDALAYPSIRHVA
+396 NNLDALACPSIRHVA
-411 ALIGED
+411 APIGED

-438 GFYRELPVGLELL
+438 GFYGELPVGLELL

-462 LAYTVESMHPQRHLP
+462 LAYTVESMHSQRRLP
-477 KSTPSL
+477 RSTP

>member
-1 MSLLE
+1 MNLLE
-6 ASIETLQA
+6 ASIESIQQA
-14 AMNSGSLT
+14 MSSGSLT
-22 AVDLTQYYL
+22 AVRLTQFYL

-49 LNDDVLK
+49 LNDDVQQ
-56 QATALD
+56 QAAALD
-62 EEHSRQ
+62 DERSRQ

-99 EGFAPDRDAY
+99 KGFAPDRDAH

-151 RNPGGSSGGTGAAVA
+151 RNPGGSSGGTGAAVT

-253 LANLQLREKARIGL
+253 LANLQLREKVRIGL

-274 EEGDEVVAGVIRDAL
+274 EEGDEVVARVIREAL
-289 TNMSE
+289 TAMSE

-313 RPLGGYFV
+313 RQLEGYFV

-327 QDVNNYLRAN
+327 YDVNAYLQAN
-337 PELGFADLDALLVP
+337 PEMGFRDLEELLAL
-351 GKHHPKVDLRTQKCV
+351 GKHHPKVDLRTQKSM
-366 AMRSEDEATYF
+366 AMRSEDEATYYQ
-377 REMAQRKVIRR
+377 EMAQRKVVRR
-388 ALLSLLAE
+388 ALLRLLAE

-438 GFYRELPVGLELL
+438 GFYGELPVGLELL

-462 LAYTVESMHPQRHLP
+462 LAYTVETRYPQRKIP
-477 KSTPSL
+477 GSTP

>member
-1 MSLLE
+1 MNLLDSPIESL
-6 ASIETLQA
+6 QQ

-22 AVDLTQYYL
+22 AVQLTQYYL

-49 LNDDVLK
+49 LNDDALK
-56 QATALD
+56 QAAALD
-62 EEHSRQ
+62 DERSRQ

-99 EGFAPDRDAY
+99 KGFAPDRDAH

-151 RNPGGSSGGTGAAVA
+151 RNPGGSSGGTGAAIA

-210 STQDIGGPLTKSV
+210 STQDIGGPLTRSV

-253 LANLQLREKARIGL
+253 LANLQIREKVRIGL

-274 EEGDEVVAGVIRDAL
+274 EEGDEVVAGVIREAL
-289 TNMSE
+289 TAMSE

-313 RPLGGYFV
+313 RPLEGYFV

-327 QDVNNYLRAN
+327 HDVNAYLRAN
-337 PELGFADLDALLVP
+337 PEMGFRDLEELLAL
-351 GKHHPKVDLRTQKCV
+351 GKHHPKVDLRTQKSM
-366 AMRSEDEATYF
+366 AMRSEDESTYY
-377 REMAQRKVIRR
+377 REMAQRKVVRR
-388 ALLSLLAE
+388 ALLRLLAE

-411 ALIGED
+411 NLIGED

-438 GFYRELPVGLELL
+438 GFYGELPVGLELL

-462 LAYTVESMHPQRHLP
+462 LAYTVETRYPQRKIP
-477 KSTPSL
+477 GSTP

>member
-1 MSLLE
+1 MNLLE
-6 ASIETLQA
+6 ASIESIQQA
-14 AMNSGSLT
+14 MSSGSLT
-22 AVDLTQYYL
+22 AVQLTQYYL

-37 DQQGPGL
+37 DQKGPGL

-56 QATALD
+56 QAEALD
-62 EEHSRQ
+62 DERNQ
-68 GARSMLH
+68 QRARSMLH

-99 EGFAPDRDAY
+99 KGFAPDRDAH

-197 QGLMSRRG
+197 QGLMSRQG

-253 LANLQLREKARIGL
+253 LANLQLHEKVRIGL

-274 EEGDEVVAGVIRDAL
+274 EEGDEVVARVIREAL
-289 TNMSE
+289 TAMSE

-313 RPLGGYFV
+313 RPLEGYFV

-327 QDVNNYLRAN
+327 HDVNAYLQAN
-337 PELGFADLDALLVP
+337 PEMGFRDLEELLAL
-351 GKHHPKVDLRTQKCV
+351 GKHHPKVDLRTQKSM
-366 AMRSEDEATYF
+366 AMRSEDEATYYQ
-377 REMAQRKVIRR
+377 EMAQRKVVRR
-388 ALLSLLAE
+388 ALLRLLAE

-438 GFYRELPVGLELL
+438 GFYGELPVGLELL

-462 LAYTVESMHPQRHLP
+462 LAYTVETRYPQRKIP
-477 KSTPSL
+477 GSTP

>member
-1 MSLLE
+1 MNLLE
-6 ASIETLQA
+6 ASIESIQQ

-22 AVDLTQYYL
+22 AVQLTQYYL

-49 LNDDVLK
+49 LNDDALK
-56 QATALD
+56 QAAALD
-62 EEHSRQ
+62 DERSRQ

-88 GMPTTVGSVLF
+88 GMPTTVGSLLF
-99 EGFAPDRDAY
+99 KGFAPDRDAH

-197 QGLMSRRG
+197 QGLMSRQG

-253 LANLQLREKARIGL
+253 LANLQLHEKVRIGL

-274 EEGDEVVAGVIRDAL
+274 EEGDEVVARVIREAL
-289 TNMSE
+289 TAMSE

-313 RPLGGYFV
+313 RPLEGYFV

-327 QDVNNYLRAN
+327 QDVNAYLRAN
-337 PELGFADLDALLVP
+337 PEMGFSDLEELLVL
-351 GKHHPKVDLRTQKCV
+351 GKHHPKVDLRTQKSM
-366 AMRSEDEATYF
+366 AMRSEDEATYYQ
-377 REMAQRKVIRR
+377 EMAQRKVVRR
-388 ALLSLLAE
+388 ALLRLLAE

-438 GFYRELPVGLELL
+438 GFYGELPVGLELL

-462 LAYTVESMHPQRHLP
+462 LAYTVETRYPQRKIP
-477 KSTPSL
+477 GSTP

>member
-1 MSLLE
+1 MNLLE
-6 ASIETLQA
+6 ASIESLQQ

-22 AVDLTQYYL
+22 AVQLTQYYL
-31 DRIAAY
+31 DRIAVY

-49 LNDDVLK
+49 LNDDALK
-56 QATALD
+56 QAAALD
-62 EEHSRQ
+62 DERNRQ

-99 EGFAPDRDAY
+99 KGFAPDRDAH

-151 RNPGGSSGGTGAAVA
+151 RNPGGSSGGAGAAIA

-210 STQDIGGPLTKSV
+210 STQDIGGPLTRSV

-253 LANLQLREKARIGL
+253 LANLQIREKVRIGL

-274 EEGDEVVAGVIRDAL
+274 EEGDEVVAGVIRKAL
-289 TNMSE
+289 TAMSE

-313 RPLGGYFV
+313 RPLEGYFV

-327 QDVNNYLRAN
+327 HDVNAYLRAN
-337 PELGFADLDALLVP
+337 PEMGFRDLEELLAL
-351 GKHHPKVDLRTQKCV
+351 GKHHPKVDLRTQKSM
-366 AMRSEDEATYF
+366 AMRSEDEATYY
-377 REMAQRKVIRR
+377 REMAQRKVVRR
-388 ALLSLLAE
+388 ALLRLLAE

-411 ALIGED
+411 NRIGED

-438 GFYRELPVGLELL
+438 GFYGELPVGLELL

-462 LAYTVESMHPQRHLP
+462 LAYTVETRYPQRKIP
-477 KSTPSL
+477 GSTP

>member
-1 MSLLE
+1 MNLLE
-6 ASIETLQA
+6 ASIESIQQ

-22 AVDLTQYYL
+22 AVQLTQYYL
-31 DRIAAY
+31 DRIAVY

-49 LNDDVLK
+49 LNDDALK
-56 QATALD
+56 QAAALD
-62 EEHSRQ
+62 DERSRQ

-99 EGFAPDRDAY
+99 KGFAPDRDAH

-151 RNPGGSSGGTGAAVA
+151 RNPGGSSGGTGAAIA
-166 ANFAV
+166 ANFSV

-223 RDLAIMLDQ
+223 RDLAIMLDH

-253 LANLQLREKARIGL
+253 LANLQIREKVRIGL

-274 EEGDEVVAGVIRDAL
+274 EEGDEVVAGVIREAL
-289 TNMSE
+289 TAMSE
-294 KAGWEIVELE
+294 KAGWKIVELE

-313 RPLGGYFV
+313 RPLEGYFV

-327 QDVNNYLRAN
+327 QDVNAYLRAN
-337 PELGFADLDALLVP
+337 PEMGFSDLEELLAL
-351 GKHHPKVDLRTQKCV
+351 GKHHPKVDLRTQKSM
-366 AMRSEDEATYF
+366 AMRSEDESTYY
-377 REMAQRKVIRR
+377 REMAQRKVVRR
-388 ALLSLLAE
+388 ALLRLLAE

-411 ALIGED
+411 NLIGED

-438 GFYRELPVGLELL
+438 GFYGELPVGLELL

-462 LAYTVESMHPQRHLP
+462 LAYTVETRYPQRKIP
-477 KSTPSL
+477 GSTP

>member
-1 MSLLE
+1 MNLLE
-6 ASIETLQA
+6 ASIESIQQA
-14 AMNSGSLT
+14 MDSGSLT
-22 AVDLTQYYL
+22 AVQLTQYYL

-49 LNDDVLK
+49 LNDDALK
-56 QATALD
+56 QAAALD
-62 EEHSRQ
+62 DERNRQ

-99 EGFAPDRDAY
+99 KGFAPDRDAH

-151 RNPGGSSGGTGAAVA
+151 RNPGGSSGGTGAAIA

-253 LANLQLREKARIGL
+253 LANLQLREKVRIGL

-274 EEGDEVVAGVIRDAL
+274 EEGDEVVAGVIREAL
-289 TNMSE
+289 TAMSE
-294 KAGWEIVELE
+294 KAGWKIVELE

-313 RPLGGYFV
+313 RPLEGYFV

-327 QDVNNYLRAN
+327 HDVNAYLRAN
-337 PELGFADLDALLVP
+337 PEMGFRDLEELLAL
-351 GKHHPKVDLRTQKCV
+351 GKHHPKVDLRTQKSM
-366 AMRSEDEATYF
+366 AMRSEDESTYY
-377 REMAQRKVIRR
+377 REMAQRKVVRR
-388 ALLSLLAE
+388 ALLRLLAE

-411 ALIGED
+411 NLIGED

-438 GFYRELPVGLELL
+438 GFYGELPVGLELL

-462 LAYTVESMHPQRHLP
+462 LAYTVETRYTQRKIP
-477 KSTPSL
+477 GSTP

>member
-1 MSLLE
+1 MNLLE
-6 ASIETLQA
+6 ASIESIQQ

-22 AVDLTQYYL
+22 AVQLTQYYL

-37 DQQGPGL
+37 DQQGTGL

-49 LNDDVLK
+49 LNDDALK
-56 QATALD
+56 QAAALD
-62 EEHSRQ
+62 DERSRQ

-99 EGFAPDRDAY
+99 KGFAPDRDAH

-141 GFTRNPYDPT
+141 GFTRNPYDLT

-197 QGLMSRRG
+197 QGLMSRQG

-253 LANLQLREKARIGL
+253 LANLQLHEKVRIGL

-274 EEGDEVVAGVIRDAL
+274 EEGDEVVARVIR
-289 TNMSE
+289 
-294 KAGWEIVELE
+294 
-304 SAELEASLD
+304 
-313 RPLGGYFV
+313 
-321 SAYDFK
+321 
-327 QDVNNYLRAN
+327 
-337 PELGFADLDALLVP
+337 
-351 GKHHPKVDLRTQKCV
+351 
-366 AMRSEDEATYF
+366 
-377 REMAQRKVIRR
+377 
-388 ALLSLLAE
+388 
-396 NNLDALAYPSIRHVA
+396 
-411 ALIGED
+411 
-417 QMGTNCRL
+417 
-425 AACSGVPAISVPA
+425 
-438 GFYRELPVGLELL
+438 
-451 AEPWADQKLLD
+451 
-462 LAYTVESMHPQRHLP
+462 
-477 KSTPSL
+477 

>member
-1 MSLLE
+1 MNLLDSPIESL
-6 ASIETLQA
+6 QQ

-22 AVDLTQYYL
+22 AVQLTQYYL

-49 LNDDVLK
+49 LNDDALK
-56 QATALD
+56 QAAALD
-62 EEHSRQ
+62 DERSRQ

-99 EGFAPDRDAY
+99 KGFAPDRDAH
-109 LVSKLKNAG
+109 LVAKLKNAG

-151 RNPGGSSGGTGAAVA
+151 RNPGGSSGGTGAAIA

-223 RDLAIMLDQ
+223 RDLAIMLDH

-253 LANLQLREKARIGL
+253 LANLQIREKVRIGL

-274 EEGDEVVAGVIRDAL
+274 EEGDEVVAGVIREAL
-289 TNMSE
+289 TAMSE
-294 KAGWEIVELE
+294 KAGWKIVELE

-313 RPLGGYFV
+313 RPLEGYFV

-327 QDVNNYLRAN
+327 HDVNAYLRAN
-337 PELGFADLDALLVP
+337 PEMGFRDLEELLAL
-351 GKHHPKVDLRTQKCV
+351 GKHHPKVDLRTQKSM
-366 AMRSEDEATYF
+366 AMRSEDEATYY
-377 REMAQRKVIRR
+377 REMAQRKVVRR
-388 ALLSLLAE
+388 ALLRLLAE

-411 ALIGED
+411 NRIGED

-438 GFYRELPVGLELL
+438 GFYGELPVGLELL

-462 LAYTVESMHPQRHLP
+462 LAYTVETRYPQRKIP
-477 KSTPSL
+477 GSTP

>member
-1 MSLLE
+1 MNLLE
-6 ASIETLQA
+6 ASIESIQQT
-14 AMNSGSLT
+14 MNSGSLT
-22 AVDLTQYYL
+22 AVQLTQYYL

-49 LNDDVLK
+49 LNDDALK
-56 QATALD
+56 QAAALD
-62 EEHSRQ
+62 DERNRQ

-99 EGFAPDRDAY
+99 KGFAPDRDAY

-151 RNPGGSSGGTGAAVA
+151 RNPGGSSGGTRAAIA

-210 STQDIGGPLTKSV
+210 STQDIGGPLTRSV

-253 LANLQLREKARIGL
+253 LANLQLREKVRIGL

-274 EEGDEVVAGVIRDAL
+274 EEGDEVVAGVIREAL
-289 TNMSE
+289 TAMSE

-313 RPLGGYFV
+313 RPLEGYFV
-321 SAYDFK
+321 SADDFK
-327 QDVNNYLRAN
+327 HDVNAYLRAN
-337 PELGFADLDALLVP
+337 PEMGFRDLEELLAL
-351 GKHHPKVDLRTQKCV
+351 GKHHPKVDLRTQKSM
-366 AMRSEDEATYF
+366 AMRSEDESTYY
-377 REMAQRKVIRR
+377 REMAQRKVVRR
-388 ALLSLLAE
+388 ALLRLLAE

-411 ALIGED
+411 NLIGED
-417 QMGTNCRL
+417 QLGTNCRL

-438 GFYRELPVGLELL
+438 GFYGELPVGLELL

-462 LAYTVESMHPQRHLP
+462 LAYTVETKYPQRKIP
-477 KSTPSL
+477 GSAP

>member
-1 MSLLE
+1 MNLLE
-6 ASIETLQA
+6 ASIESIQQ

-22 AVDLTQYYL
+22 AVQLTQYYL

-49 LNDDVLK
+49 LNDDALK
-56 QATALD
+56 QAEALD
-62 EEHSRQ
+62 DERNRQ

-75 GIPILVKDNYETK
+75 GVPILVKDNYETK

-99 EGFAPDRDAY
+99 KGFAPDRDAH
-109 LVSKLKNAG
+109 LVAKLKNAG

-197 QGLMSRRG
+197 QGLMSRQG

-253 LANLQLREKARIGL
+253 LANLQLHEKVRIGL

-274 EEGDEVVAGVIRDAL
+274 EEGDEVVARVIREAL
-289 TNMSE
+289 TAMSE

-313 RPLGGYFV
+313 RPLEGYFV

-327 QDVNNYLRAN
+327 QDVNAYLRAN
-337 PELGFADLDALLVP
+337 PEMGFSDLEELLALR
-351 GKHHPKVDLRTQKCV
+351 KHHPKVDLRTQKSM
-366 AMRSEDEATYF
+366 AMRSEDEATYYQ
-377 REMAQRKVIRR
+377 EMAQRKVVRR
-388 ALLSLLAE
+388 ALLRLLAE
-396 NNLDALAYPSIRHVA
+396 NNLDALAYPSIRLVA

-438 GFYRELPVGLELL
+438 GFYGELPVGLELL

-462 LAYTVESMHPQRHLP
+462 LAYTVETRYPQRKIP
-477 KSTPSL
+477 GSTP